1 MMEEIIPE
9 VIVPPTAVKEEP
21 IEPPND
27 AQQLQMQI
35 TTNNDDAEGSRCTP
49 ESRENEVRYFLSKC
63 VFCNKSFTYE
73 DEAKLLECLHAACS
87 SCISAKLSD
96 HNVYV
101 DSEVVLEGSIVCPTC
116 NVASQGENLIEN
128 RFHTK
133 FMDDELNLT
142 SDEDANKDDE
152 EEKKCTSCHDN
163 ATATSWCVDC
173 EEFICQNCVMAHQR
187 LKITKDHTIK
197 PKEQF
202 SRDGESIKKS
212 SKKTPSYLFCS
223 VHPHEQLSLFCQTC
237 DRLTCRDCQ
246 LTEHRD
252 HRYKFIHE
260 IAAETKS
267 SVQTLL
273 KEVTYKRVLLKSA
286 MKVIEDRQVLIVEKK
301 KNLVQDITQ
310 MVVQMTNAI
319 NTRGKQL
326 VLRLNEV
333 CDQKQNTLN
342 EKRIALD
349 QLSKLTDHCIQFVTY
364 ALEKGSDMDFLYS
377 KKSVTG
383 HLQRIKNRRAD
394 IPNPEIPV
402 RIHLFMDKVP
412 DLIKVVSSIGS
423 ILVDGRVFPSQ
434 SPSSGTST
442 PTTLP
447 PDLQTERKQTP
458 PVNAP
463 AESPTVPLLPHQ
475 PISTQ
480 TTTFTSVPMS
490 FNPQPPLVNQP
501 PPPPPSQP
509 PVAPQHYPPQYS
521 MHTLPPRSSPQ
532 SQPPRLPYN
541 VSYNG
546 AIRHQLMM
554 PQRPLGNCHQQVTSS
569 THPQQV
575 QFDQMGQNANL
586 RGLLAPFQRAMPNM
600 AYRLPPGYRYPANNG
615 QRALA
620 PATHTYQPTNPTL
633 VSGGRVQQLNP
644 APGSQMNPYPGY
656 QQAARWHIPQSV
668 NPPVNFYHQRPMT
681 QVHIPPSTLPNDAYK
696 IILKSQQNNNT
707 ISNNNNMSNSSSMS
721 NSTGV
726 HQKTTS
732 GSASGEAPQV
742 STPGQTVT
750 SSVPKTPSPVPGKPD
765 ETEKSLDKFCQKSLN
780 DLMLTIAKLDS
791 NGIVVIP
798 EAQKNQLDSSQ
809 VDSSTDEGGNIGENV
824 DGSAKEIAASM
835 TKDDPNE
842 DWCAVCM
849 DGGDAVLCCDKCPK
863 VFHLY
868 CHVPALKTFPDE
880 SETWQC
886 MLCTNVLDTSED
898 PPSDK
903 RPHSMSPKELRI
915 AQRIVLELYCQYEQS
930 LPFREIVSPEI
941 VEYHRI
947 IKKPMA
953 LDVIR
958 EKLKSD
964 NSNHYSDLRQVFA
977 DIRLMFKN
985 AFSYNPVDSQV
996 YQEARN
1002 LEEFFEKLLLKW
1014 APNYA
1019 YDDPFLT
1026 TDADE
1031 DEEVFPPNRKYRRI
1045 IND

>member
-1 MMEEIIPE
+1 MEEVIPE
-9 VIVPPTAVKEEP
+9 LIVPPSVVKEEP
-21 IEPPND
+21 IEANGDP
-27 AQQLQMQI
+27 QHSQMQV
-35 TTNNDDAEGSRCTP
+35 TTNNDETEGGSCTP
-49 ESRENEVRYFLSKC
+49 ESRESEVRFFLSKC
-63 VFCNKSFTYE
+63 VFCNKTFTYE
-73 DEAKLLECLHAACS
+73 DQVKLLECLHAACGA
-87 SCISAKLSD
+87 CISAKLSD
-96 HNVYV
+96 HSVYV
-101 DSEVVLEGSIVCPTC
+101 DSEVVLEGNVVVCPIC
-116 NVASQGENLIEN
+116 SVASQPDNLIEN

-133 FMDDELNLT
+133 FIEDDVNQT
-142 SDEDANKDDE
+142 SDEDANKDE
-152 EEKKCTSCHDN
+152 EEDKKCTSCHDN

-197 PKEQF
+197 PKDDV
-202 SRDGESIKKS
+202 SRDSDGAKKS
-212 SKKTPSYLFCS
+212 EKKTPSYLLCS
-223 VHPHEQLSLFCQTC
+223 VHPHEQLSLFCQSC

-260 IAAETKS
+260 IAAETKT

-273 KEVTYKRVLLKSA
+273 KEVTYKRVLLRSA

-326 VLRLNEV
+326 VMRLNEV

-364 ALEKGSDMDFLYS
+364 ALDKGSDMDFLYS

-402 RIHLFMDKVP
+402 RIHLSLEKVP

-423 ILVDGRVFPSQ
+423 IYVDGRVYPSQ
-434 SPSSGTST
+434 SSSGTST
-442 PTTLP
+442 PTTIAS
-447 PDLQTERKQTP
+447 DVTIDRRQTP
-458 PVNAP
+458 PVNVP
-463 AESPTVPLLPHQ
+463 AESPTVPLLNQ
-475 PISTQ
+475 PMLNQPATTQ
-480 TTTFTSVPMS
+480 AVPFTSVPMT
-490 FNPQPPLVNQP
+490 FTPQPMVNQQMNQQMNQQLNQP
-501 PPPPPSQP
+501 PPLPPSQP
-509 PVAPQHYPPQYS
+509 HYPPQYS
-521 MHTLPPRSSPQ
+521 VHTLPPRSSPQ
-532 SQPPRLPYN
+532 GQPPRLPYN

-554 PQRPLGNCHQQVTSS
+554 PQRPLGNCHQVTSS

-586 RGLLAPFQRAMPNM
+586 RGLLAPFQRAMSNV
-600 AYRLPPGYRYPANNG
+600 AYRLPPGYRYPSTNG
-615 QRALA
+615 QRSVAA
-620 PATHTYQPTNPTL
+620 VTHTYQPTNPAL
-633 VSGGRVQQLNP
+633 VSGGRVQQLTP
-644 APGSQMNPYPGY
+644 APSGQMNAYPNY
-656 QQAARWHIPQSV
+656 QAARWHIPQSA
-668 NPPVNFYHQRPMT
+668 NPTNPMNYFPQRPMT
-681 QVHIPPSTLPNDAYK
+681 PLHAPSLSPSVVVPNDAYK
-696 IILKSQQNNNT
+696 ITLKAQQNNNI
-707 ISNNNNMSNSSSMS
+707 ISNNNNMSSPSGIN
-721 NSTGV
+721 NTTGGN
-726 HQKTTS
+726 QKGTS
-732 GSASGEAPQV
+732 GVVGTETPQV

-750 SSVPKTPSPVPGKPD
+750 SSVPKTPSPVPGKAD

-798 EAQKNQLDSSQ
+798 EAQKNHLDSAQ
-809 VDSSTDEGGNIGENV
+809 VDSSTDEGGNIGESPEEGGKSV
-824 DGSAKEIAASM
+824 AASM
-835 TKDDPNE
+835 AKDDPNE

-868 CHVPALKTFPDE
+868 CHIPALKTFPDE

-898 PPSDK
+898 PPAEK
-903 RPHSMSPKELRI
+903 RTRDMSLKELRI

-941 VEYHRI
+941 AEYHRI
-947 IKKPMA
+947 IKSPMA

-958 EKLKSD
+958 EKLKPD
-964 NSNHYSDLRQVFA
+964 NPNHYTDLKQVF
-977 DIRLMFKN
+977 F
-985 AFSYNPVDSQV
+985 
-996 YQEARN
+996 
-1002 LEEFFEKLLLKW
+1002 
-1014 APNYA
+1014 
-1019 YDDPFLT
+1019 
-1026 TDADE
+1026 
-1031 DEEVFPPNRKYRRI
+1031 
-1045 IND
+1045 